1 MSHFKSIIMI
11 AILAVFPGS
20 IFSQDM
26 PEIDPETAELMKKYQ
41 NQSENIPSEVKALIP
56 ASVKITDQNFAV
68 EPTTNMLLT
77 SSLRANNW
85 ESGSKVQ
92 LEYEIII
99 NVFNVKN
106 SLGKS
111 TADSSLGAMRKE
123 MLKNWTESHPVEK
136 DGITVRNPYEKTT
149 VAKGYYLIQK
159 IFTPKHVD
167 GEGTV
172 PEVAEYA
179 GFLYL
184 ELDNGIL
191 TASTN
196 LSPDRKS
203 IESMLKHTAS
213 GAVKIKWDSYFK
225 KN

>member
-1 MSHFKSIIMI
+1 MSHFKSIIML
-11 AILAVFPGS
+11 AILAVFSGT

-26 PEIDPETAELMKKYQ
+26 PEIDPETAALMKSYQ
-41 NQSENIPSEVKALIP
+41 NQSENMPSEVKALIP
-56 ASVKITDQNFAV
+56 SSVKITDQNFAV
-68 EPTTNMLLT
+68 EATTNMLLT
-77 SSLRANNW
+77 SSIRANNW
-85 ESGSKVQ
+85 ESGSEIH
-92 LEYEIII
+92 LEYEVII

-172 PEVAEYA
+172 PEVTEYA

-184 ELDNGIL
+184 EIDNGIL

-203 IESMLKHTAS
+203 IESMLKHTAA
-213 GAVKIKWDSYFK
+213 GAVKIKWDRYFK
-225 KN
+225 

>member
-1 MSHFKSIIMI
+1 MSHFKLFVMLTFI
-11 AILAVFPGS
+11 AVFSGS

-26 PEIDPETAELMKKYQ
+26 PEIDPETAEIMKNYQ
-41 NQSENIPSEVKALIP
+41 NQSENMPAEIKALIP

-68 EPTTNMLLT
+68 EATTNMLLT
-77 SSLRANNW
+77 SSIRANNW

-106 SLGKS
+106 ALGKS
-111 TADSSLGAMRKE
+111 TADSSLEAMRKE

-136 DGITVRNPYEKTT
+136 DGITIRNPYEKTA
-149 VAKGYYLIQK
+149 VSKGYYLIQK

-172 PEVAEYA
+172 PETTEYA

-184 ELDNGIL
+184 EIDNGIL
-191 TASTN
+191 TSSTN
-196 LSPDRKS
+196 ECTDKKA
-203 IESMLKHTAS
+203 IESMLKHTAAAS
-213 GAVKIKWDSYFK
+213 AKIKWNSYFK
-225 KN
+225 

>member
-1 MSHFKSIIMI
+1 MSHFKSIIML
-11 AILAVFPGS
+11 AFLAVFSGS
-20 IFSQDM
+20 ILSQDM

-41 NQSENIPSEVKALIP
+41 NQSENMPSEVKALIP

-92 LEYEIII
+92 LEHEIII

-172 PEVAEYA
+172 PEVTEYA

>member
-1 MSHFKSIIMI
+1 MSHFKSIIML
-11 AILAVFPGS
+11 AVLAVFSGT

-26 PEIDPETAELMKKYQ
+26 PEIDPETAELLKNYQ
-41 NQSENIPSEVKALIP
+41 NQSENMPSEIKALIP
-56 ASVKITDQNFAV
+56 SSVKITEQNFTV
-68 EPTTNMLLT
+68 EATTNMLLT
-77 SSLRANNW
+77 SSIRANNW

-111 TADSSLGAMRKE
+111 TANSSLGTMRKE

-136 DGITVRNPYEKTT
+136 DGVTIRNPYDKTA

-159 IFTPKHVD
+159 IFTPKHAD
-167 GEGTV
+167 GEGEV
-172 PEVAEYA
+172 PEVTEYA

-184 ELDNGIL
+184 EIDNGIL

-196 LSPDRKS
+196 ESTDRKS
-203 IESMLKHTAS
+203 VEAMLKHTA
-213 GAVKIKWDSYFK
+213 AAAAKIKWDSYFK
-225 KN
+225 

>member
-1 MSHFKSIIMI
+1 MSHFKSIVML
-11 AILAVFPGS
+11 AFLAVFSGS
-20 IFSQDM
+20 ILSQDM

-172 PEVAEYA
+172 PEVTEYA

-184 ELDNGIL
+184 EIDNGIL

-203 IESMLKHTAS
+203 IESMLKHTAA
-213 GAVKIKWDSYFK
+213 GAVKIKWDRYFK
-225 KN
+225 